1 MRSVGFG
8 LVIGVLLGTATGT
21 ALAQNAEWRP
31 MEFSDLTRPGPMS
44 WIASEIWPD
53 VAAREN
59 DYLQKVLKRS
69 LPTGGNSM
77 RALTAS
83 VNSAGAS
90 YLVSIVLSLD
100 CEAGSNHNAASAES
114 SICPIRISQNVQGR
128 WVTLLTDRACFVDPQ
143 DEAAPVANRF
153 DSAQVQF
160 DEKRRVLNVRANIGG
175 IWPATC
181 TRSFP
186 LP

>member
-1 MRSVGFG
+1 MRPVRYG
-8 LVIGVLLGTATGT
+8 LLMPVLLIAATGT
-21 ALAQNAEWRP
+21 AFAQIAEWRP

-44 WIASEIWPD
+44 WIAGEIWPD

-69 LPTGGNSM
+69 LPAGGNSM
-77 RALTAS
+77 RVLTAS

-100 CEAGSNHNAASAES
+100 CEAGSNHNAASAEP

-143 DEAAPVANRF
+143 DATAAAANRF
-153 DSAQVQF
+153 DGAQVQF

-175 IWPATC
+175 IWLATC

-186 LP
+186 IP